1 MNWVQG
7 EFRAVDL
14 GDEPLNGQ
22 AFCWMY
28 PWRPGQG
35 EHPQY
40 LTRLGQDPG
49 SLPFTSQRQEQDGLE
64 GIGGRKLDSQH

>member
-1 MNWVQG
+1 MSWTQG

-22 AFCWMY
+22 AFCRLY

-49 SLPFTSQRQEQDGLE
+49 CLPFTA
-64 GIGGRKLDSQH
+64 